1 MSIVDA
7 GYIDIKDI
15 KHPPHCI
22 MDASVR
28 HEFGLSAHEY
38 AFLLATL
45 HERFEVDLIHDV
57 AFLSETQLTS
67 ITDHW
72 EAAAVHLLAQIVTAH
87 LGVEKFWRA
96 HRPLA
101 SDASSADTPTY
112 ADVEDNEDNDDNEL
126 P

>member
-1 MSIVDA
+1 
-7 GYIDIKDI
+7 
-15 KHPPHCI
+15 

-28 HEFGLSAHEY
+28 LEFGLSAHEY

-45 HERFEVDLIHDV
+45 HERFEVNLIHDV
-57 AFLSETQLTS
+57 AFLSEAQLAS

-72 EAAAVHLLAQIVTAH
+72 EAAAVRRLVKIVTVH
-87 LGVEKFWRA
+87 LGVEKLWRA

-101 SDASSADTPTY
+101 SNASSADTVTY
-112 ADVEDNEDNDDNEL
+112 ADVEDNEDNEDHEDNQL